1 MPSPSLR
8 CSQFVRLRGFSAV
21 GSGLV
26 ERSRVREQ
34 LWVGVVVRFV
44 CLIRV
49 SLCPCVPCNPSP
61 RCLFTGL
68 RSASPRP
75 LRMPVSASRVSS
87 SSGALAAPPA
97 VTHLPR
103 APSHFADRLR
113 AGAGR
118 RSGSGWRQ
126 GRVRWGRPLLS
137 RPQGAVDSGPAVV
150 LAAVESAAVSGFGC
164 RVVVRVCRWV
174 WMLVRFV
181 CVLRFSVCP
190 RVRLCVP
197 CVSRLPPVSFY
208 PVSRWVGLV
217 LRLVCEVLVS
227 VS

>member
-1 MPSPSLR
+1 MPPLSPHLGHPESREVRERAHHPEFRILHRGAAGFGVPSPSLR

-118 RSGSGWRQ
+118 RSGSGWRPGG
-126 GRVRWGRPLLS
+126 GRV
-137 RPQGAVDSGPAVV
+137 
-150 LAAVESAAVSGFGC
+150 GFAGG
-164 RVVVRVCRWV
+164 
-174 WMLVRFV
+174 
-181 CVLRFSVCP
+181 
-190 RVRLCVP
+190 
-197 CVSRLPPVSFY
+197 
-208 PVSRWVGLV
+208 GLF
-217 LRLVCEVLVS
+217 
-227 VS
+227 